1 MYIVQW
7 TSQQVP
13 FQVQVIPI
21 QTTTLPRYIEQVGKW
36 KEVGSEKLT
45 CIDACKRQE
54 NKIFT
59 SESSFPSRV
68 SQIRMLDFE
77 ENYSRFS
84 QTPKNSS

>member
-1 MYIVQW
+1 M
-7 TSQQVP
+7 
-13 FQVQVIPI
+13 
-21 QTTTLPRYIEQVGKW
+21 GKW
-36 KEVGSEKLT
+36 KEVGSEGLT

-68 SQIRMLDFE
+68 NQIRMVDFE
-77 ENYSRFS
+77 KNDFRFS